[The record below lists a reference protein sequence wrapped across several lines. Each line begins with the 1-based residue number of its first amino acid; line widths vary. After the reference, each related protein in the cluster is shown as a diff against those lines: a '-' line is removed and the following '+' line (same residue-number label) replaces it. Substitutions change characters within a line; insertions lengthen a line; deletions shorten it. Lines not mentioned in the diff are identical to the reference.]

1 MTYFNTAKTLQRLT
15 RTFILLENRMAKGT
29 KDITLIVSRT
39 TRQISQ
45 RREERKREGVRG
57 STGTWES
64 RSQSVLNTKSSMK
77 IEERGYEFYLW
88 PGTHASTDITRYLKL
103 SRLIPPPK
111 IWTLRR
117 VLAWKS
123 YCVISLTNFRLYF
136 LKCFRLLCTLKRF
149 ENADENGFKALG
161 PFENPPL

>member
-29 KDITLIVSRT
+29 KDITLIVSQT
-39 TRQISQ
+39 TRQVSQ
-45 RREERKREGVRG
+45 RRDERKREGVRG
-57 STGTWES
+57 SIGTWES
-64 RSQSVLNTKSSMK
+64 RSQSVLNTK
-77 IEERGYEFYLW
+77 RGAWIWILSLTTSPCFDRYY
-88 PGTHASTDITRYLKL
+88 RYLKL

-117 VLAWKS
+117 VLVWKA

-161 PFENPPL
+161 PSENPPL